1 MINPEQLDHVHWR
14 VSSYSGG
21 GGNTCV
27 EVGPAREVV
36 GVRDSTRRDAGH
48 FATSKPA
55 WSAFVSGVKHGRL
68 A

>member
-1 MINPEQLDHVHWR
+1 MIMDDKLAHASWR

-27 EVGPAREVV
+27 EVGPAPEVV
-36 GVRDSTRRDAGH
+36 GVRDSTRPAAGA
-48 FATSKPA
+48 FAASPQA
-55 WSAFVSGVKHGRL
+55 WRSFVTGVKRDRL